1 MTKLSLALNVNDSIR
16 IKEFEIAN
24 QKFQVKVPLSHELDE
39 MMKRIADA
47 PPMVVKERLNKMTAA
62 LTTEK
67 IEGVKVTDDDVVV
80 DGKSTKDTIV
90 SIVQMENKITEY
102 IKLLVPK
109 EGSLENLT
117 YQEIDEEFT
126 LQTQLE
132 IVEKITEVIQPG
144 YKETRKN

>member
-1 MTKLSLALNVNDSIR
+1 
-16 IKEFEIAN
+16 
-24 QKFQVKVPLSHELDE
+24 

-47 PPMVVKERLNKMTAA
+47 PPVVVKERLNKMTAA

-67 IEGVKVTDDDVVV
+67 IEGVEVTDDDIVV

>member
-16 IKEFEIAN
+16 IKDFEIAK
-24 QKFQVKVPLSHELDE
+24 QKFRVKVPLSHELDE

-47 PPMVVKERLNKMTAA
+47 PPVVVKERLNKMTAA

-67 IEGVKVTDDDVVV
+67 IEGVEVTDDDIVV

>member
-1 MTKLSLALNVNDSIR
+1 MTKLSLALNINDTIR
-16 IKEFEIAN
+16 IKTFELAG
-24 QKFQVKVPLSHELDE
+24 QTFEVKVPLSKELDD

-47 PPMVVKERLNKMTAA
+47 PPKVVKERLKKMTDA
-62 LTTEK
+62 LTVEK
-67 IEGVKVTDDDVVV
+67 IEGIEVTDNDVIV

-102 IKLLVPK
+102 IKLLIPK
-109 EGSLENLT
+109 DGSLENLT

-132 IVEKITEVIQPG
+132 LIEKITEVIQPG
-144 YKETRKN
+144 YKDTRKN

>member
-1 MTKLSLALNVNDSIR
+1 MLTG
-16 IKEFEIAN
+16 
-24 QKFQVKVPLSHELDE
+24 
-39 MMKRIADA
+39 
-47 PPMVVKERLNKMTAA
+47 VVA
-62 LTTEK
+62 TEES
-67 IEGVKVTDDDVVV
+67 EGVEVIEDDVVV
-80 DGKSTKDTIV
+80 DGKSTKDTII

>member
-16 IKEFEIAN
+16 IKDFEIGN

-47 PPMVVKERLNKMTAA
+47 PPKVVKERLKKMTAA
-62 LTTEK
+62 LTAEK
-67 IEGVKVTDDDVVV
+67 IEGVEVVEDDVVV

>member
-1 MTKLSLALNVNDSIR
+1 M
-16 IKEFEIAN
+16 
-24 QKFQVKVPLSHELDE
+24 KF
-39 MMKRIADA
+39 MKYLTFAIFLFAGAVWAGDVEDGDA
-47 PPMVVKERLNKMTAA
+47 
-62 LTTEK
+62 
-67 IEGVKVTDDDVVV
+67 
-80 DGKSTKDTIV
+80 
-90 SIVQMENKITEY
+90 NKITEY